1 MPTASAL
8 TWMGTIFYVD
18 DAVLIA
24 RSLEELQLMLNVCQ
38 QWAEKNRMFINV
50 NKTKIVVF
58 LEDSVTRNARQ
69 RFNFTLTPAFPTPL
83 PEATRIQ
90 MRQELWLHKHTTS
103 AIKERIRIPAHSL
116 DL

>member
-1 MPTASAL
+1 MS
-8 TWMGTIFYVD
+8 
-18 DAVLIA
+18 
-24 RSLEELQLMLNVCQ
+24 
-38 QWAEKNRMFINV
+38 INV

-69 RFNFTLTPAFPTPL
+69 RFNCTLTSAFPTPL